1 MLTDDLQMA
10 FDSPAGVQALQF
22 MRDLVDKYNIVPPGS
37 ESASWDDTASMR
49 FTPTP
54 ASASTR
60 HNKAPPYTVQ
70 RRKIQRAR
78 PRRSVLFGRDDDD
91 VPSA

>member
-1 MLTDDLQMA
+1 MH
-10 FDSPAGVQALQF
+10 
-22 MRDLVDKYNIVPPGS
+22 
-37 ESASWDDTASMR
+37 
-49 FTPTP
+49 FTLTP
-54 ASASTR
+54 ACGSTR